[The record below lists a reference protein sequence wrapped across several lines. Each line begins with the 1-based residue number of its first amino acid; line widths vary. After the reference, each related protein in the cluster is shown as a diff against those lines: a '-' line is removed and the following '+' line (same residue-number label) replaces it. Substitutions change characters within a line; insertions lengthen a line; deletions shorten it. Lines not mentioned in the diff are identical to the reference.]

1 MEDENLDPVGP
12 PDRDVLERLTAAA
25 VDVGLLRA
33 GDKPDQSLID
43 FWMRAVD
50 ACATVADHYPNPDCP
65 EDTVGDAIRAELY
78 E

>member
-12 PDRDVLERLTAAA
+12 PDRDVLERLTTAA
-25 VDVGLLRA
+25 VEVGLLRA
-33 GDKPDQSLID
+33 GDKPDQNLID

-50 ACATVADHYPNPDCP
+50 ACAIVADRYPNPDCDG
-65 EDTVGDAIRAELY
+65 DTVGDAIRAELY